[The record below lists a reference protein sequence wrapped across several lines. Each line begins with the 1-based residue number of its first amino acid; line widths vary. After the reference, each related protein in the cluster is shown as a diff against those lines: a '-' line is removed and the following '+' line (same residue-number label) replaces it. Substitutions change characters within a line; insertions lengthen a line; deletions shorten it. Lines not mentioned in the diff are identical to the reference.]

1 MARKEET
8 CCITTTLFLMV
19 KKEKFVKCVK
29 ESKMGNILNAIQD
42 MDKMKKDI
50 GRDAYNEIRELQSRV
65 EWLEKGLLK
74 IIRHYSYTDVPR
86 YVRHL
91 AQSYLD
97 GEPTTADEF
106 NE

>member
-1 MARKEET
+1 M
-8 CCITTTLFLMV
+8 ITLFLMV

-29 ESKMGNILNAIQD
+29 ESKMGNILDAIQD

-50 GRDAYNEIRELQSRV
+50 GRDAYNEIRELQAR
-65 EWLEKGLLK
+65 EDWLEKGLLK

>member
-1 MARKEET
+1 
-8 CCITTTLFLMV
+8 
-19 KKEKFVKCVK
+19 
-29 ESKMGNILNAIQD
+29 MGNILDAIQEI
-42 MDKMKKDI
+42 DKMKKDI

-65 EWLEKGLLK
+65 DWLEKGMLK